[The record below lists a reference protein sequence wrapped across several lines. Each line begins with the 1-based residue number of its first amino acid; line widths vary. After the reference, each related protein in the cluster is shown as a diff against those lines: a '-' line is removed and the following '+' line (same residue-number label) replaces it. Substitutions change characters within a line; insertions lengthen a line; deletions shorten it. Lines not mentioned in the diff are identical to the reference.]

1 MSGRHGAAKRFV
13 VLLALPWAALAPA
26 SALAAAPVV
35 SSFTP
40 ASGPVGTSV
49 TVTGAGF
56 SAAKAVKFNGTTA
69 SFSVTDDRTLA
80 TSVPSGATTGK
91 LSAPETP

>member
-1 MSGRHGAAKRFV
+1 M
-13 VLLALPWAALAPA
+13 
-26 SALAAAPVV
+26 
-35 SSFTP
+35 
-40 ASGPVGTSV
+40 